1 MGICRHRSTHVYKH
15 VNGHVYGHAYKH
27 TFGHVYKHAYKH
39 VCRSVYGYVL
49 DTSVYKRAYGHE
61 FDGGEK
67 DGLGASRLASH
78 LSFGSFFNLA
88 GVGSGATVT

>member
-1 MGICRHRSTHVYKH
+1 MGAAI
-15 VNGHVYGHAYKH
+15 
-27 TFGHVYKHAYKH
+27 
-39 VCRSVYGYVL
+39 L
-49 DTSVYKRAYGHE
+49 DLTERVRWDETGDVTTS
-61 FDGGEK
+61 DGGEK